1 MIHLSK
7 YRILLIFIL
16 LSTIGV
22 YSCQNSSSR
31 EEKKDTDHI
40 LLAGSSSLSD
50 FNTEESKGFSSKSLF
65 LENRGNKMALI
76 FIDNEAL
83 PSHVITAAKEKI
95 SVDLGVQGAN
105 ILIVQNAS
113 LQSETKDSLFFQEPE
128 EISTDHQD
136 LIGRISKSVKDA
148 QKNVQEAEVSWARVG
163 LTADSL
169 RSEKEGLKEDSVK
182 KSAHENASSDFI
194 PEASFLAVRSVSGD
208 PIALLGNYNPES
220 GSESDFSP
228 SFYKGVNKQ
237 IENLIGQLGSG
248 SPFISVFL
256 PASYANKDREEDS
269 SEGSLSLSEQ
279 TASSIAAQYQRLEF
293 HQNPSL
299 LSSIKNVTLQLH
311 SLNTSADTSSNEVE
325 EASKSKTSK
334 EYPKEA
340 DFPLQTLLIGEYA
353 LAALPF
359 EVSQETV
366 SKIKEANV
374 FSQTLIIPFGNGN
387 WGRLPSSAQQEN
399 EADEGNIQNNIFQ
412 EDAALTVSDQ
422 VLDQFSALRAERK

>member
-1 MIHLSK
+1 MIHLLK

-31 EEKKDTDHI
+31 EEKKDPDHI

-50 FNTEESKGFSSKSLF
+50 LNTEESKGFSPKSLF

-76 FIDNEAL
+76 FIDSEAL

-95 SVDLGVQGAN
+95 SADLGVQGAN

-136 LIGRISKSVKDA
+136 LIDRISKSVKDA
-148 QKNVQEAEVSWARVG
+148 QKNVQEAEVAWARVG

-182 KSAHENASSDFI
+182 NSAHENASSDFI
-194 PEASFLAVRSVSGD
+194 PEASFLAVRLVSGD

-269 SEGSLSLSEQ
+269 SERSLSLSEQ
-279 TASSIAAQYQRLEF
+279 AASSIAAQYQRLEF

-374 FSQTLIIPFGNGN
+374 FSETLIIPFGNGN
-387 WGRLPSSAQQEN
+387 WGRLPSSSQQEN

-412 EDAALTVSDQ
+412 EDAALIVSDQ